1 MSAPFIGYKFSVLLD
16 ILLSII
22 STFEAE
28 LDQNW
33 FDVEEALFIAGTDV
47 MLLHALSKFVQLFA
61 ELHPDQ

>member
-22 STFEAE
+22 SSFEAE

-47 MLLHALSKFVQLFA
+47 MLLHELSKFAQLFDV
-61 ELHPDQ
+61 LHPNQ

>member
-1 MSAPFIGYKFSVLLD
+1 MPAPFIGYKFSVLLD

-22 STFEAE
+22 SSFEAE

-47 MLLHALSKFVQLFA
+47 MLLHAL
-61 ELHPDQ
+61 